1 MKEFF
6 CSKEEICSFA
16 GDVVT
21 LQACGGEELSAAPVE
36 WSCSDPSVVRIR
48 SFAGDE
54 GGFADKVLLTLLKE
68 GSAEVT
74 ASLDGQEATCQVT
87 VRRINHAD
95 PEEKM
100 NFTAGICTPTPGF
113 PTGLEPLRWLWPE

>member
-21 LQACGGEELSAAPVE
+21 LQACGGEELSTAPVE
-36 WSCSDPSVVRIR
+36 WSCSDSSVVRIR

-74 ASLDGQEATCQVT
+74 ASLDGQEATA
-87 VRRINHAD
+87 R
-95 PEEKM
+95 
-100 NFTAGICTPTPGF
+100 
-113 PTGLEPLRWLWPE
+113 